1 MQIAFRPND
10 LGARAK
16 RRSRFSKNT
25 LPQVWGFYRVVS
37 ASRTQKSTPEGEVAM
52 KAPLWKVEWL
62 RYGDGPSEEVWSSMT
77 FACEEK
83 AQAFTKILM
92 DDDSHECVIYG
103 QYPENTKCLIVK
115 SAPRT
120 AAIFA
125 MVTWP
130 NDSKTIHWNLPNDI
144 IALWIMLDRFGDPSE
159 IKRMQVCQTDDLGGD
174 LDLDDVKSYLE
185 DFSFNLTDDSD
196 E

>member
-1 MQIAFRPND
+1 MQIAHGPNC
-10 LGARAK
+10 LGQRAK

-25 LPQVWGFYRVVS
+25 LPQVHDFYWVVS
-37 ASRTQKSTPEGEVAM
+37 PKGIQIVQKKGEVVM

-62 RYGDGPSEEVWSSMT
+62 RYGQGPSEEVWSSMT

-83 AQAFTKILM
+83 AQAFSTILM

-144 IALWIMLDRFGDPSE
+144 IALWIMLDRFGDPSD
-159 IKRMQVCQTDDLGGD
+159 IKRMQVCQTDDLGGE
-174 LDLDDVKSYLE
+174 LELDDVKSYLE
-185 DFSFNLTDDSD
+185 DFSFNLKDDDD